1 MHIEVVKAELSEV
14 ERLRTLRL
22 AALQTAPY
30 AFGAKYEDEI
40 LKPVSSWQDR
50 LKNTYWCFVT
60 VNGEDIGLLAVDKAE
75 KDRKSDCWISS
86 WWLSEDYRG
95 KGFPKLMLDWVES
108 LCIDNGWKKI
118 GLGVWP
124 ENKRAISAYIKLGF
138 VAGSEPMPSRS
149 IPGLMYLPMFKDVG
163 RKI

>member
-1 MHIEVVKAELSEV
+1 MHIEVVKAELSEF

>member
-149 IPGLMYLPMFKDVG
+149 IPGLMYLPMFKDAG
-163 RKI
+163 SKI

>member
-1 MHIEVVKAELSEV
+1 MHIEVVKAELFEV

>member
-1 MHIEVVKAELSEV
+1 MHIEVVKAELSEF

-95 KGFPKLMLDWVES
+95 IGIPKLMLDWVES

>member
-1 MHIEVVKAELSEV
+1 MHIEVVKAELFEV

-60 VNGEDIGLLAVDKAE
+60 VDGKDIGLLAVDKAE

>member
-14 ERLRTLRL
+14 ERLRALRL
-22 AALQTAPY
+22 AALETAPY
-30 AFGAKYEDEI
+30 AFGAKYEDEL
-40 LKPVSSWQDR
+40 LKPATSWQDR

-60 VNGEDIGLLAVDKAE
+60 VDGKDIGLLAVDKAE

-86 WWLSEDYRG
+86 WWISEEYRG
-95 KGFPKLMLDWVES
+95 KGIPKLMLDWVES
-108 LCIDNGWKKI
+108 LCFDNNWEKI

-149 IPGLMYLPMFKDVG
+149 IPGEMYLPMFKDVG
-163 RKI
+163 SKV

>member
-1 MHIEVVKAELSEV
+1 MHIEVVKAELSEA

-22 AALQTAPY
+22 TALDNAPY
-30 AFGAKYEDEI
+30 AFGAKHQDELLI
-40 LKPVSSWQDR
+40 PLSSWQDR

-60 VNGEDIGLLAVDKAE
+60 ADGKDLGLLAVDKAE

-86 WWLSEDYRG
+86 WWISEEYRG
-95 KGFPKLMLDWVES
+95 KGIPKLMLDWVDA
-108 LCIDNGWKKI
+108 LCGENNWRKM

-124 ENKRAISAYIKLGF
+124 ENTRAISAYIKLGF

-149 IPGLMYLPMFKDVG
+149 VPGLMYLPMFKYVG
-163 RKI
+163 SKI